1 MQLMRCYFGP
11 MSTVVIVEI
20 QYVVSTL
27 VIDPKW
33 WALDLGTCLFHCC
46 IVFFIPPPICS
57 CGTTQL
63 HAVLVVCHVSTEP
76 LIVFVERVAAVYT
89 FDFLNRG
96 KQSSPSFSCLPFPIF
111 LFQVSAMSHRAIP
124 TSSDI
129 IQSDYHQFVMKTL
142 LDPSCSL
149 QCECVLRGRFLAT
162 HRSVI
167 TFRCILEKERRKCV
181 ARTLAPNSFN
191 SPNITRA

>member
-1 MQLMRCYFGP
+1 M
-11 MSTVVIVEI
+11 
-20 QYVVSTL
+20 VSTL

-46 IVFFIPPPICS
+46 IVFFIPPICS

-63 HAVLVVCHVSTEP
+63 HALLVVCHVSTEP
-76 LIVFVERVAAVYT
+76 LIVFVEHVAAVYT

-111 LFQVSAMSHRAIP
+111 LSQVSAMSHRAIP